1 MSRQP
6 LLFRTLCTTELN
18 FAMLSPG
25 LDWCADCRLLRAAL
39 CRQRSH
45 AMRRTCVRT
54 RHTPSNILENSLE
67 VEHNNSQNILVDIIS
82 RLHVFYLAI
91 FQKDRKKKI
100 WHCYDMSG
108 DIPEKHR
115 KNWLWNW
122 LFVLIIH
129 VHPYVFMRVF
139 TDVKVNDLSMC
150 RPKGVAPY
158 QISTTSCLTKMQ
170 LLQDCSYPLHCM
182 LAQSKNL
189 QINLKG

>member
-25 LDWCADCRLLRAAL
+25 LDWCAVCRLSATRGSSLPPAKPCDA
-39 CRQRSH
+39 SH
-45 AMRRTCVRT
+45 MCANPTHPVKYIGK
-54 RHTPSNILENSLE
+54 ILGKWNTIIHKLYS
-67 VEHNNSQNILVDIIS
+67 VDIIS
-82 RLHVFYLAI
+82 RLHVIYLAI

-100 WHCYDMSG
+100 WHCYDISG

-122 LFVLIIH
+122 LFVLIIYAH
-129 VHPYVFMRVF
+129 LFAPYVLRRVF

-150 RPKGVAPY
+150 RPEGVAPY
-158 QISTTSCLTKMQ
+158 QISTTNCLTKMQ
-170 LLQDCSYPLHCM
+170 HLQDCSYPLHC
-182 LAQSKNL
+182 S
-189 QINLKG
+189 